1 MEGQQVT
8 DSKSLPFSTE
18 FVMPKRQINADG
30 SVEFR
35 CEGCGMD
42 VFCAV
47 DDGFEFP
54 ACMDCRWFGEHPQ
67 VRRPEF
73 RR

>member
-1 MEGQQVT
+1 MSAPRT
-8 DSKSLPFSTE
+8 DKPLPFSTE
-18 FVMPKRQINADG
+18 AVMPRRHVNADG

-35 CEGCGMD
+35 CEGCGQD

-54 ACMDCRWFGEHPQ
+54 ACMECRWFGERQHIA
-67 VRRPEF
+67 RPE
-73 RR
+73 RGR

>member
-1 MEGQQVT
+1 M
-8 DSKSLPFSTE
+8 KPLPFSADPVE
-18 FVMPKRQINADG
+18 PPKRQINADG

-54 ACMDCRWFGEHPQ
+54 ACLNCRWFGEHPHIN
-67 VRRPEF
+67 RPEGF
-73 RR
+73 

>member
-1 MEGQQVT
+1 MNA
-8 DSKSLPFSTE
+8 KPLPFSADH
-18 FVMPKRQINADG
+18 VDLPKRQINADG

-54 ACMDCRWFGEHPQ
+54 ACMECRFYGE
-67 VRRPEF
+67 RP
-73 RR
+73 RVQRPGRS

>member
-1 MEGQQVT
+1 MT
-8 DSKSLPFSTE
+8 NKPLPFPTD
-18 FVMPKRQINADG
+18 VAIPKRQINADG

-35 CEGCGMD
+35 CQGCGMD

-54 ACMDCRWFGEHPQ
+54 ACMECRWFGERPQ
-67 VRRPEF
+67 IPRATREF
-73 RR
+73 LR